1 MVSVTNAGA
10 FFPKLK
16 PAARVKSAARDDP
29 GPKAPP
35 RVARVSERQNP
46 RLPHLS
52 LVRFKGVD
60 KIPTEGKCASTGAS
74 KYQLEPS
81 TVSDLALD
89 SKTWSSAVIGKLS
102 SWIQLDRALTPNQ
115 RKFCLDA
122 LEQELSWGSHLGV
135 YGIILP
141 CPTESCELYAAAL
154 SRIGLTS
161 ICTTQLMV
169 RIPLLR
175 QENGTEVDG
184 WNTWNNL
191 RLLCDQNPRLQVC
204 LEFTADLPESDPEL
218 NRWLAEPV
226 RSVIIPTDAFLTNKQ
241 GFPVLSKRHKAF
253 LLQLFRT
260 RSLRVRRFFA
270 QPVAMTQAPALVQAV
285 RKRDVARLRTLLAER
300 ADVNEESDRGVTAF
314 QTAVKAGL
322 VEVLEVLASARAD
335 PNVGNSCD
343 GTPLTSAAF
352 QSHQDV
358 VELLLRQRADVNA
371 AYHQCYPPIFAAAH
385 KGNLQ
390 LLRTLLS
397 ARASANTQCFDQT
410 TAILQTSWF
419 GHKEVVAE
427 LIAARADLTVKRTD
441 RTIQDCDAT
450 AVFLAA
456 KRGHT
461 DTVRLL
467 LEHRCSV
474 NDATVDGEGP
484 LFAAAAAN
492 HPDTVQV
499 LLDARAD
506 LQQSTNYQE
515 LPTALHAASERGLRE
530 VASLLLA
537 AGADPTLRA
546 PEGQSPL
553 DLAKDPKMRELLE
566 ANGTKRARQS

>member
-1 MVSVTNAGA
+1 
-10 FFPKLK
+10 
-16 PAARVKSAARDDP
+16 
-29 GPKAPP
+29 
-35 RVARVSERQNP
+35 
-46 RLPHLS
+46 
-52 LVRFKGVD
+52 
-60 KIPTEGKCASTGAS
+60 
-74 KYQLEPS
+74 
-81 TVSDLALD
+81 
-89 SKTWSSAVIGKLS
+89 
-102 SWIQLDRALTPNQ
+102 
-115 RKFCLDA
+115 
-122 LEQELSWGSHLGV
+122 
-135 YGIILP
+135 
-141 CPTESCELYAAAL
+141 
-154 SRIGLTS
+154 
-161 ICTTQLMV
+161 MV

-260 RSLRVRRFFA
+260 RFLRVRRFFA

-358 VELLLRQRADVNA
+358 VELLLKQRADVNA

-410 TAILQTSWF
+410 TAVLQTSWF

-515 LPTALHAASERGLRE
+515 LPTALHAASERGLRA